1 MGYIAV
7 NIYVTAPLLWLIL
20 ELKNR
25 TANKSDTLR
34 EALLINNRDPYKSGY
49 EGIAL
54 CMHFIITAY
63 GEEDTCRVMS
73 TQLESTN

>member
-7 NIYVTAPLLWLIL
+7 NIYVTAPSLWLIL

-49 EGIAL
+49 GGIAL
-54 CMHFIITAY
+54 CMNFTAY
-63 GEEDTCRVMS
+63 MVKIHVE
-73 TQLESTN
+73 